1 MPRVR
6 MVLLIAFFSSVGIA
20 QPQPA
25 FVTADWLSGHLRD
38 SNVVVLHV
46 SFSRPEYRLGHIPG
60 ARFLWYEWLAVSTP
74 DASTE
79 MPPPAQA
86 DTVLEGLGISERSN
100 VVLCYSGNNL
110 TTAARVYLALSY
122 FGLGARTSI
131 LDGGLEAW
139 KSEKRPLSQ
148 ETPVIA
154 RTQLSLRTNP
164 EVIVDAEMV
173 RAALHDPGV
182 AVIDARDRRFFDG
195 MGGSLGRTGHIP
207 GAKSIPYSS
216 VVDTTTRLK
225 SRSSLEQIFAAAG
238 LSKGTRLL
246 VYCHVG
252 QQACVVYAV
261 ARSLGYEA
269 AVYDGSFQ
277 DWSLRGEEYPVERIE
292 PAKK

>member
-1 MPRVR
+1 MSNLR
-6 MVLLIAFFSSVGIA
+6 MILLFALFSPVGLA
-20 QPQPA
+20 QPQPV
-25 FVTADWLSGHLRD
+25 FVTTDWLSGHLRD
-38 SNVVVLHV
+38 SNLVVLHV

-60 ARFLWYEWLAVSTP
+60 ARFLWYDWLAVSTP

-86 DTVLEGLGISERSN
+86 DTVLEGLGLSERSTII
-100 VVLCYSGNNL
+100 LCYSGNNL
-110 TTAARVYLALSY
+110 TSAARVYLALSY

-154 RTQLSLRTNP
+154 RTELSLRANP
-164 EVIVDAEMV
+164 AVIVDAEMV
-173 RAALHDPGV
+173 RATLHDPGV
-182 AVIDARDRRFFDG
+182 AIIDARDKRFFDG
-195 MGGSLGRTGHIP
+195 MGGSVARTGHIL

-225 SRSSLEQIFAAAG
+225 SRTSLEQIFADAG
-238 LSKGTRLL
+238 LSKGTRLV

-292 PAKK
+292 PVKK